1 MDHTTGT
8 VPIDPTW
15 VQGRYLW
22 RWWHT
27 RVLSITRGQQM
38 VLWTI
43 QRPLPTWSV
52 LRYWNLSLPCIM
64 VDWPVPTALP
74 LTQLNSP
81 STPLSADW
89 WIDSGYNFGQ
99 SNYKRKVVEKY
110 LGNKIETLLNP
121 ISIIEEQRV
130 AETTHLQLQ
139 AEEERVISDT
149 PIITIP
155 CITDLPTV
163 LQTQNP
169 TAKRALKEMKLLHCH
184 VTRNNTLG
192 IMPVPAITQD
202 WDPIT
207 LIRLQCST
215 KALMQMQVMQ
225 PGRQRAVNV
234 VTMQEQVSFCM
245 VHMPRSIMQ
254 YARMQSNMR
263 IMHALWGIL

>member
-1 MDHTTGT
+1 
-8 VPIDPTW
+8 
-15 VQGRYLW
+15 
-22 RWWHT
+22 
-27 RVLSITRGQQM
+27 
-38 VLWTI
+38 
-43 QRPLPTWSV
+43 
-52 LRYWNLSLPCIM
+52 
-64 VDWPVPTALP
+64 
-74 LTQLNSP
+74 
-81 STPLSADW
+81 
-89 WIDSGYNFGQ
+89 
-99 SNYKRKVVEKY
+99 VVEKY